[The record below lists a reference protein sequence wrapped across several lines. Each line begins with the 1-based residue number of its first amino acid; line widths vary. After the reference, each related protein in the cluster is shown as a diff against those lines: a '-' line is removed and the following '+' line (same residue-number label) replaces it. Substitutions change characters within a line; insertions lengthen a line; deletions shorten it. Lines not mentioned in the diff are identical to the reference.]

1 MLDRFPYG
9 KAPLALLV
17 IAVLSSLAF
26 AVRRQRVRPA
36 DLVVA
41 TFSAQHYAAYAAAV
55 PEFERRHGVRVDLQ
69 RYDSQSLES
78 RLQAAIVANTDVPD
92 LAEINEGSLGF
103 FTRGPVEDFGFADL
117 TDRIR
122 AEGLDHRVVESRFVP
137 WSARGRVYALP
148 HDVHPVMLAYR
159 RDLVEELGID
169 VNQLE
174 TWADFVA
181 MGQKFTA
188 DLDGDGAIDRY
199 ALELQRNGNWGI
211 WTLLRQQGVDLFDAN
226 GEVAFNGPVGV
237 ETVMWYLRQTRG
249 PQRIAYDTGLNSG
262 QPFFR
267 ALMDGLLLFVLCPD
281 WRSYQIQ
288 TDAASLKGKMALMP
302 LPAWQKGGRRTS
314 TWGMTGLTLSKT
326 SKNPEL
332 AWELAKHLYFNT
344 ADLGARFLVSNI
356 IPPLKDAWDLPEFQ
370 LPNEY
375 FSGQKLGAEYA
386 RLAPHTPP
394 VHASPVYKSAQS
406 KLDQAITRSGVYFEQ
421 QGEQGLREKVQE
433 ELDRAAKYLKVW
445 SDRHGRLA
453 AGELAAAQPGEAVE

>member
-26 AVRRQRVRPA
+26 AVRHQRPRPA
-36 DLVVA
+36 DLVIA
-41 TFSAQHYAAYAAAV
+41 TFSAQHYAAYLAAL
-55 PEFERRHGVRVDLQ
+55 PEFEREHGVKVDVQ
-69 RYDSQSLES
+69 RFDHQSLEA

-92 LAEINEGSLGF
+92 LTEISDGTLGF

-117 TDRIR
+117 TDRIV

-137 WSARGRVYALP
+137 WTARGRIYALP

-169 VNQLE
+169 VSKLE
-174 TWADFVA
+174 TWDDFVA
-181 MGQKFTA
+181 MGQKVTA

-226 GEVAFNGPVGV
+226 GDVAFNGPVGV

-249 PQRIAYDTGLNSG
+249 PQRISFDAGLNAG

-267 ALMDGLLLFVLCPD
+267 ALMDGVLLFVLCPD
-281 WRSYQIQ
+281 WRSFQIQ
-288 TDAASLKGKMALMP
+288 TDAEKLKGKMALMP
-302 LPAWQKGGRRTS
+302 LPAWTKGGRRTS

-332 AWELAKHLYFNT
+332 AWELAKYLYFNT
-344 ADLGARFLVSNI
+344 PALGARFLATNI
-356 IPPLKDAWDLPEFQ
+356 IPPLKEAWDLPELQ
-370 LPNEY
+370 LPNE
-375 FSGQKLGAEYA
+375 FWSGQKLGAEYA
-386 RLAPHTPP
+386 RLAPQTPP
-394 VHASPVYKSAQS
+394 VYASPVYKSAQS
-406 KLDQAITRSGVYFEQ
+406 KLDQAITRSGIYYEQ
-421 QGEQGLREKVQE
+421 HGEQGLREKVKE
-433 ELDRAAKYLKVW
+433 ELDRSAAYLKIW

-453 AGELAAAQPGEAVE
+453 QAEEQE

>member
-26 AVRRQRVRPA
+26 AMRHRRTRPA

-41 TFSAQHYAAYAAAV
+41 TFSAQHYAAYVAAV
-55 PEFERRHGVRVDLQ
+55 PEFERRHRVKVDVQ
-69 RYDSQSLES
+69 RYDFQSLEA

-92 LAEINEGSLGF
+92 LAEISEGSLGF
-103 FTRGPVEDFGFADL
+103 FTRGPVEDFGFSDL
-117 TDRIR
+117 TDRIH

-137 WSARGRVYALP
+137 WMARGRVYALP

-159 RDLVEELGID
+159 RDLIEELGID
-169 VNQLE
+169 VSKLE
-174 TWADFVA
+174 TWDDFVA
-181 MGQKFTA
+181 MGQKVTA

-199 ALELQRNGNWGI
+199 ALELQRNGNWSF

-226 GEVAFNGPVGV
+226 GQVAFNGPVGV

-249 PQRIAYDTGLNSG
+249 PQRISFDAGLNAG

-267 ALMDGLLLFVLCPD
+267 ALMDGLLLFVFCPD

-288 TDAASLKGKMALMP
+288 TNAEKLKGKMALMP
-302 LPAWQKGGRRTS
+302 LPAWRKGGRRTS

-326 SKNPEL
+326 SKHPEL
-332 AWELAKHLYFNT
+332 AWELAKFLYFNP
-344 ADLGARFLVSNI
+344 ADLGARFLATNI
-356 IPPLKDAWDLPEFQ
+356 IPPLKEAWNMPEFQ
-370 LPNEY
+370 QPNEFY
-375 FSGQKLGAEYA
+375 SGQRVGAEYA
-386 RLAPHTPP
+386 RLAPDTP
-394 VHASPVYKSAQS
+394 VVYASPVYKSAQS
-406 KLDQAITRSGVYFEQ
+406 KLDQAITRSGIYYEQ
-421 QGEQGLREKVQE
+421 YGEQGLREKVQA
-433 ELDRAAKYLKVW
+433 ELDRAAAYLKVW

-453 AGELAAAQPGEAVE
+453 EAEVAAAESEPGE